1 MDLPAVVGEARSGE
15 CGVSVEIRRKRF
27 IYKTYSSWRLFLLET
42 KAVKRHPCLMLCP
55 IVDIRRPTPDYVSA
69 PLMAVFPFADSL
81 CLLAF
86 LAPRLE
92 ARGAC
97 PAEAPVPVPP
107 CSHRR

>member
-1 MDLPAVVGEARSGE
+1 MDLPAVVGEARGGE
-15 CGVSVEIRRKRF
+15 CGVSIEIRRERS
-27 IYKTYSSWRLFLLET
+27 IYRRLFLLET
-42 KAVKRHPCLMLCP
+42 KADKRHPCLMLRA
-55 IVDIRRPTPDYVSA
+55 VVYIRRPTPDYVIV
-69 PLMAVFPFADSL
+69 PLMAVFPFGDSL